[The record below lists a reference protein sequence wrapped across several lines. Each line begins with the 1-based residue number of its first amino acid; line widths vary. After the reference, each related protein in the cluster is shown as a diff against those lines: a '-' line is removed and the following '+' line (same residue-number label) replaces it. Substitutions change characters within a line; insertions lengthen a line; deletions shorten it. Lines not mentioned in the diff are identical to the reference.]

1 MKFEI
6 ITLFPELIE
15 IYANNG
21 IIGRAVENNLFSI
34 EYVNLRDYS
43 EDKHKKVDDYP
54 YGGGPGML
62 LKPEPMFR
70 ALDSIKRHNSYIVY
84 LSPKGNLFNQ
94 NKAKELSHKEHIIL
108 IPGHYE
114 GIDQRIIDEY
124 VHEEISV
131 GDYVLTS
138 GELPALIIIDAV
150 GRLLPGVLGSGESTL
165 EESHSN
171 NLLEYPQYTRPENYR
186 GLKVPE
192 ILLSG
197 HHENIREWRRYKA
210 IEITLKRRPDIIKD
224 KSIIEEYKKLKQKYK
239 TLDENDT

>member
-15 IYANNG
+15 VYAKNG
-21 IIGRAVENNLFSI
+21 IIGRAVENKLFHI

-43 EDKHKKVDDYP
+43 EDKHRKVDDYP

-62 LKPEPMFR
+62 LKPEPMFK
-70 ALDSIKRHNSYIVY
+70 ALDAIKKHNSYIIY

-94 NKAKELSHKEHIIL
+94 NKAIELSCKEHIIF

-114 GIDQRIIDEY
+114 GIDQRIIDKY
-124 VHEEISV
+124 VDEEISV

-138 GELPALIIIDAV
+138 GELPALMIVDAV
-150 GRLLPGVLGSGESTL
+150 GRLIPGVLGSDESSK
-165 EESHSN
+165 EESHSS
-171 NLLEYPQYTRPENYR
+171 NLLEYPQYTRPESYM
-186 GLKVPE
+186 GLNVPE

-197 HHENIREWRRYKA
+197 HHKNIEEWRLFKA
-210 IEITLKRRPDIIKD
+210 IEITLKRRPDMIND
-224 KSIIEEYKKLKQKYK
+224 KNIIEKYNKLARKYK
-239 TLDENDT
+239 

>member
-6 ITLFPELIE
+6 ITLFPELIDV
-15 IYANNG
+15 YSKNG
-21 IIGRAVENNLFSI
+21 IIGRAVENKLFDI

-62 LKPEPMFR
+62 LRPEPMFR
-70 ALDSIKRHNSYIVY
+70 ALDAIKRHNSYIIY
-84 LSPKGNLFNQ
+84 LSPKGSLFNQ
-94 NKAKELSHKEHIIL
+94 QKAVELSGRDHIVF

-114 GIDQRIIDEY
+114 GIDQRIIDKY
-124 VHEEISV
+124 VDEEISV

-138 GELPALIIIDAV
+138 GELPALMIIDAV
-150 GRLLPGVLGSGESTL
+150 GRLLPGVLGSDESSK
-165 EESHSN
+165 EESHSQ
-171 NLLEYPQYTRPENYR
+171 NLLEYPQYTRPEDYM

-197 HHENIREWRRYKA
+197 HHKNIEEWRLFKA
-210 IEITLKRRPDIIKD
+210 IEITLKRRPDMIKD
-224 KSIIEEYKKLKQKYK
+224 KSIIDKYNKLALKYK
-239 TLDENDT
+239 

>member
-6 ITLFPELIE
+6 ITLFPELIDV
-15 IYANNG
+15 YSKNG
-21 IIGRAVENNLFSI
+21 IIGRAVENKQFDI

-62 LKPEPMFR
+62 LRPEPMFR
-70 ALDSIKRHNSYIVY
+70 ALDAIKKHNSYIIY
-84 LSPKGNLFNQ
+84 LSPKGSLFNQ
-94 NKAKELSHKEHIIL
+94 KKAIELSGKEHIIF

-114 GIDQRIIDEY
+114 GIDQRIIDKY
-124 VHEEISV
+124 VDEEISV

-138 GELPALIIIDAV
+138 GELPALMIIDAV
-150 GRLLPGVLGSGESTL
+150 GRLLPGVLGSDESSK
-165 EESHSN
+165 EESHSQ
-171 NLLEYPQYTRPENYR
+171 NLLEYPQYTRPEDYM

-197 HHENIREWRRYKA
+197 HHKNIEEWRLFKA
-210 IEITLKRRPDIIKD
+210 IEITLKRRPDMIKD
-224 KSIIEEYKKLKQKYK
+224 KSIIDKYNKLVKKFK
-239 TLDENDT
+239 

>member
-1 MKFEI
+1 MKFDI

-15 IYANNG
+15 VYSKNG
-21 IIGRAVENNLFSI
+21 IIGRAIENNIFQLS
-34 EYVNLRDYS
+34 YVYLRDFS

-70 ALDSIKRHNSYIVY
+70 ALDAIKKDNSYIIY

-94 NKAKELSHKEHIIL
+94 RKAKELSKKDHIIL
-108 IPGHYE
+108 IAGHYE
-114 GIDQRIIDEY
+114 GIDERVIEKYVDEE
-124 VHEEISV
+124 VSM

-138 GELPALIIIDAV
+138 GELPALMLIDAV
-150 GRLLPGVLGSGESTL
+150 GRLLPGVLGSDESSI

-171 NLLEYPQYTRPENYR
+171 NLLEYPQYTRPESYD
-186 GLKVPE
+186 GLDVPE

-197 HHENIREWRRYKA
+197 HHKNIQEWRYFKA
-210 IEITLKRRPDIIKD
+210 IETTLNRRPDMINDEK
-224 KSIIEEYKKLKQKYK
+224 IIEEYNKLKKK
-239 TLDENDT
+239 FE